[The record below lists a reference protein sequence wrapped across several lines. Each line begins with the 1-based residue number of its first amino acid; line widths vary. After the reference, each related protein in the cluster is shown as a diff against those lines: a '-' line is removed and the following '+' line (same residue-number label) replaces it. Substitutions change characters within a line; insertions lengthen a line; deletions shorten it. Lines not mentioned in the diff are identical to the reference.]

1 MKNTITCSNCNT
13 ENPFYQ
19 LNCKNCN
26 TYLRNRVY
34 NIDLFQILGF
44 LIESPKKAFQLIVF
58 SEHKNFIYLILFFAA
73 IKFYVDANLIS
84 VWTSKFS
91 QVHMNIFLEIA
102 AIIIITVAILYIL
115 SIINSFVQR
124 GNGLSNRIKDNFAI
138 IIYSLTPHAFA
149 AIILFPFELI
159 LFGEYLFSTNPS
171 PFAVKEITAYMML
184 GLESLVVLWSI
195 FLLIIGNYVIT
206 KNLFYSLIAA
216 LIVNAIIFYSLYITS
231 KILF

>member
-1 MKNTITCSNCNT
+1 
-13 ENPFYQ
+13 
-19 LNCKNCN
+19 
-26 TYLRNRVY
+26 
-34 NIDLFQILGF
+34 
-44 LIESPKKAFQLIVF
+44 
-58 SEHKNFIYLILFFAA
+58 
-73 IKFYVDANLIS
+73 
-84 VWTSKFS
+84 
-91 QVHMNIFLEIA
+91 MNIFLEIA
-102 AIIIITVAILYIL
+102 AIIIITVAIIYIL